1 MEAQNNGHTQAQQIY
16 YMILKDY
23 IVKLLGCSYINGNAL
38 LESGEMKKSLST
50 WLTCRETFTFFAKN
64 AEESY
69 QKDYFYF
76 LEGMIQSLN
85 EEESLKEY
93 IHSILKDLIKER
105 HKEKEI
111 AELFIKIS
119 STIHLDDEEM

>member
-1 MEAQNNGHTQAQQIY
+1 
-16 YMILKDY
+16 MIIKDY
-23 IVKLLGCSYINGNAL
+23 IVKLLACSYINGSPLIDNA
-38 LESGEMKKSLST
+38 EVMKKNLST
-50 WLTCRETFTFFAKN
+50 WLTCKEAFTFFAKN

-76 LEGMIQSLN
+76 LEAMIQSLN

-93 IHSILKDLIKER
+93 IHGILKQLIKEK

-119 STIHLDDEEM
+119 STIVLDSEEIDLIVTHSDQ

>member
-1 MEAQNNGHTQAQQIY
+1 
-16 YMILKDY
+16 
-23 IVKLLGCSYINGNAL
+23 
-38 LESGEMKKSLST
+38 MKKCLST

-85 EEESLKEY
+85 EEESLKEH

-119 STIHLDDEEM
+119 STVQLGQQEIELIVTHSDQKTIENNLIEYFEFVQKYIDRL

>member
-1 MEAQNNGHTQAQQIY
+1 
-16 YMILKDY
+16 
-23 IVKLLGCSYINGNAL
+23 
-38 LESGEMKKSLST
+38 MKKSLST

-64 AEESY
+64 TEESY

-85 EEESLKEY
+85 EEESLKEH
-93 IHSILKDLIKER
+93 IHGILKDLIKER

-111 AELFIKIS
+111 A
-119 STIHLDDEEM
+119 